1 MQLPHQLWRQRGGQ
15 LVGDPGGEVALGVAV
30 GDVAEVAAAGV
41 GGRRGHHEACKR
53 HFRKKSSLLKEVF
66 CTALNFITS
75 VTCTSIAPSPPPPIL
90 PTLKLSRLF
99 WNPARQTVEL

>member
-41 GGRRGHHEACKR
+41 RGRWGHHEACKSILE
-53 HFRKKSSLLKEVF
+53 KKAFYARRFF

>member
-41 GGRRGHHEACKR
+41 RGRWGHHEACKSILE
-53 HFRKKSSLLKEVF
+53 KKAFYARRFFLYCAELHHVSYVYIDCSFPSSPNSSDFKTF
-66 CTALNFITS
+66 S
-75 VTCTSIAPSPPPPIL
+75 SILEPR
-90 PTLKLSRLF
+90 PTDS
-99 WNPARQTVEL
+99 